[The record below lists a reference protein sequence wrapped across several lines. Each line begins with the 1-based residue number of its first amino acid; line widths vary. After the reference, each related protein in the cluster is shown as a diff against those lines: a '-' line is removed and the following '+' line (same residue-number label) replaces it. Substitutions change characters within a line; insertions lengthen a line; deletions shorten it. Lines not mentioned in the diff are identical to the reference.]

1 MRVVI
6 ADVQVPFISGGGEAL
21 ARGLLHAARE
31 AGHETELV
39 TMPFRFSPES
49 EVARAALSWEAED
62 FASLNG
68 YGAEIVVCLRFPAY
82 CLAHSKKVVW
92 LPHQHRV
99 LYDLWNPDEPE
110 NTPERDVARRQLI
123 EKDTRHLTTAERR
136 YTISQNVTAR
146 LQRFNGLTSTALY
159 HPPPMA
165 GRLYCAEPEAYIF
178 APSRLETLKRQWLL
192 IQAMQYV
199 RAPVA
204 VLISGV
210 GGQQG
215 QYKELIERLGLTH
228 RVRLLGRLSESELA
242 TYYAHS
248 LGVFFGP
255 LDEDYGYITLEAMLA
270 RKPVITCTDSGGP
283 LEFVINNET
292 GLVVDPAPEAVADA
306 IERVH
311 AKQNKQAR
319 DLGQAGY
326 ERYGSLGLS
335 WNKVVN
341 ELIKAPIVAKAQ

>member
-1 MRVVI
+1 MRVMI

-21 ARGLLHAARE
+21 AQGLLQACRE

-49 EVARAALSWEAED
+49 EVERAALSWEAED
-62 FASLNG
+62 FANLNG
-68 YGAEIVVCLRFPAY
+68 YSAEIAVCLRFPAY
-82 CLAHSKKVVW
+82 CLPHSRKVVW

-99 LYDLWNPDEPE
+99 LYDLWNPNPPE
-110 NTPERDVARRQLI
+110 NTPKRESARRRLI
-123 EKDTRHLTTAERR
+123 EKDTSHLAAAERR
-136 YTISQNVTAR
+136 YTISQNVTGR
-146 LQRFNGLTSTALY
+146 LKRFNGLSSTALY
-159 HPPPMA
+159 HPPPMT
-165 GRLYCAEPEAYIF
+165 GKLYCAEPEAYIF

-215 QYKELIERLGLTH
+215 QYKELIEQLGLTH
-228 RVRLLGRLSESELA
+228 RVRLLGRLSENELA

-292 GLVVDPAPEAVADA
+292 GLVVDPHPETVASA
-306 IERVH
+306 IEFLYANHRR
-311 AKQNKQAR
+311 ALE
-319 DLGQAGY
+319 LGAAAYAHYQG
-326 ERYGSLGLS
+326 LGLS
-335 WNKVVN
+335 WEKVVD
-341 ELIKAPIVAKAQ
+341 ELITPKT